1 MSRLNR
7 TVSVAPMMDCTD
19 KHERFFLRLIS
30 KNVLLYTE
38 MIVSEAIDR
47 GDKKK
52 LLEFDMR
59 EKPVALQLGGSSP
72 KLLGNAAYLG
82 EEFGYDEINLNLG
95 CPSKKVQKNK
105 FGACLMQEPDLV
117 AKCIEAM
124 AKASKLPV
132 TIKTRIGY
140 NDVENFEF
148 LKSFIQTTKDAGSK
162 KFIIHARKALLKKL
176 TPKENLNIPPLKYDF
191 VYKLKDYFKDD
202 EIIINGGV
210 KTTEEIKNHLT
221 KVDGVMIG
229 RAIYHSPYF
238 LADIEK
244 EIFKNEN
251 VPTRT
256 EVMENLIPYIQ
267 EQTSKGVQLNHIMR
281 HTVGLFHGQNGS
293 KTWKQY
299 LSKNMCIRDADLQKV
314 NHIMDQVRKN
324 NPVSLER

>member
-1 MSRLNR
+1 MQK

-19 KHERFFLRLIS
+19 KHEIYFLSLIS
-30 KNVLLYTE
+30 KNVHLYTE
-38 MIVSEAIDR
+38 MIVANAIIR
-47 GDKKK
+47 GDRKK
-52 LLEFDMR
+52 LLSF
-59 EKPVALQLGGSSP
+59 KKINNPVALQIGGSNPIELAEACKISED
-72 KLLGNAAYLG
+72 Y
-82 EEFGYDEINLNLG
+82 GYKEVNLNLG

-117 AKCIEAM
+117 AKCIESM
-124 AKASKLPV
+124 TKSTKLPV

-140 NDVENFEF
+140 NDVEDFDF
-148 LKSFIQTTKDAGSK
+148 LRSFIKRLKDAGSK

-191 VYKLKDYFKDD
+191 VYKLKEQFKKD
-202 EIIINGGV
+202 EIIINGGI
-210 KTTEEIKNHLT
+210 KNTEEVKKHLSI
-221 KVDGVMIG
+221 VDGVMIG

-238 LADIEK
+238 LAEIEK
-244 EIFKNEN
+244 EIFNNNN

-256 EVMENLIPYIQ
+256 EVMEKLIPYI
-267 EQTSKGVQLNHIMR
+267 EEETSKGTQLNHIMR
-281 HTVGLFHGQNGS
+281 HTIGLFHGQNGS

-314 NHIMDQVRKN
+314 NHIMDQVRKT